1 MKKIIIFLFL
11 VLVYSQPTLSQFAP
25 SDVSNLTGG
34 LGMTWIDGKPFFAV
48 RFTPEFSISKI
59 GVGLDLNLEF
69 NSDGLRKENFNETS
83 DYLSIIRYVRYG
95 NKREKVFVKL
105 GALDYYTL
113 GHGSIMY
120 AYNNSPSFDNRKIGL
135 NVDLDFDKF
144 GFESIYGSFGEAGIV
159 GMRGYVRPI
168 QYTPMASIPVISN
181 LEVGVTV
188 ASDFNDNAGKVYGIT
203 DTTNNSMAVFGFDLG
218 LPVVTTSMLNLSLYF
233 DFVKFA
239 DFGSG
244 SSAGA
249 LLELNGLGLVNASVK
264 LERRWNGKEYMP
276 AYFGSFYEIEK
287 FGKANLLKNINSSMD
302 GYFGALNVG
311 VLGTV
316 NLLGSFQKLDDDP
329 NSGILHLTT
338 EVAPSGAPFV
348 ARAGYDKVYI
358 KDGADLFKLDDRSY
372 LFAELGYK
380 PYSFMIVS
388 LVYQWTYTP
397 IRDIDDNV
405 IGFTPQ
411 KKIEPRVSFI
421 YPL

>member
-1 MKKIIIFLFL
+1 MKKFFFTLLL
-11 VLVYSQPTLSQFAP
+11 VLLSINYSSAQFAP
-25 SDVSNLTGG
+25 SNASNLTGG
-34 LGMTWIDGKPFFAV
+34 LGLTWIDGKPFYAV
-48 RFTPEFSISKI
+48 RFTPEFSFSKI

-95 NKREKVFVKL
+95 NKREKVYVKL

-113 GHGSIMY
+113 GHGSILY

-135 NVDLDFDKF
+135 TVDLDFDKF
-144 GFESIYGSFGEAGIV
+144 GFESIYSSFGEAGIV
-159 GMRGYVRPI
+159 GLRGYARPM
-168 QYTPMASIPVISN
+168 QYTPMASVPVLGN

-188 ASDFNDNAGKVYGIT
+188 ASDFNDNAGKVYGL
-203 DTTNNSMAVFGFDLG
+203 DTVSKSMSVFGFDLG
-218 LPVVTTSMLNLSLYF
+218 LPVVTTSMLNLSLYY

-249 LLELNGLGLVNASVK
+249 LLELNGLGVLNASVK
-264 LERRWNGKEYMP
+264 LERRWNGKEFMP
-276 AYFGSFYEIEK
+276 AYFGSLYEIERLW
-287 FGKANLLKNINSSMD
+287 KANLLKNMSTSED

-311 VLGTV
+311 VLGVV
-316 NLLGSFQKLDDDP
+316 NVLGSFQKLDNDP
-329 NSGILHLTT
+329 NSGILHINS
-338 EVAPSGAPFV
+338 EVAPASVPFV
-348 ARAGYDKVYI
+348 ARAGYDKVFI
-358 KDGADLFKLDDRSY
+358 KDGADMFKLDDRSY

-388 LVYQWTYTP
+388 MIYQWTYTP
-397 IRDIDDNV
+397 IRGADDKI
-405 IGFTPQ
+405 IGYTPQ
-411 KKIEPRVSFI
+411 KKIEPRVSFV